1 MYCAFHYKERFILDL
16 KVKEID
22 HIYSTFNQ
30 IYDIKKKYMS
40 CYLCEKDYHKNKVQE
55 LQKNLEDIVDKEL
68 QNTYE
73 LISTQMIGYYSLSV
87 LEGMKYSQILFNLN
101 QQKASLVIVKEDEE
115 ND

>member
-1 MYCAFHYKERFILDL
+1 ML
-16 KVKEID
+16 K
-22 HIYSTFNQ
+22 SR
-30 IYDIKKKYMS
+30 IYDIKKQYIS
-40 CYLCEKDYHKNKVQE
+40 CYLKEYPKTKIQE
-55 LQKNLEDIVDKEL
+55 LQTNLKVIIDKEL
-68 QNTYE
+68 KSTYE